1 MKRRGKTDRPNGMEQ
16 RGVWKARGTAR
27 EQFCKQPN
35 VTRDRPLP
43 QTGLTARAPQVPA
56 GDIRAHRALGQTL
69 STVLEPRF
77 YLKTGGSVVTELSS
91 LVAYK
96 P

>member
-1 MKRRGKTDRPNGMEQ
+1 MEQ
-16 RGVWKARGTAR
+16 SGVWKAHGTAR

-43 QTGLTARAPQVPA
+43 QTGLRARGPEVQA

-69 STVLEPRF
+69 SAVLEPRF

-91 LVAYK
+91 LVSYN